1 MGAEKNLITRTLGMM
16 EMPGRSTVTNRV
28 LFSFLGATALL
39 ALSAVPAWAMQ
50 EIGTIEAT
58 IGGESG
64 AWVTIH
70 MPSEDTA
77 TAEHSQFGPM
87 TSISIQGHDPESGSM
102 MRNVFSLEVTV
113 MGEDEAGE
121 VIDAVLNL
129 FPEGLSGPFYTSGDA
144 AVGSV
149 ATFNRLDLS
158 GSGRAEGTF
167 SGQLCRQDGMFSEID
182 LDDCRVIEGTF
193 DTELHLADY

>member
-1 MGAEKNLITRTLGMM
+1 MM

-102 MRNVFSLEVTV
+102 MRNVFSLDVTL
-113 MGEDEAGE
+113 MGSDASGE
-121 VIDAVLNL
+121 VLDPTLAL
-129 FPEGLSGPFYTSGDA
+129 FPEGMSGTFHTSGDGE
-144 AVGSV
+144 VEV
-149 ATFNRLDLS
+149 HVQFDELDLS
-158 GSGRAEGTF
+158 ERGHARGSF

-182 LDDCRVIEGTF
+182 LDDCRAVEGTF
-193 DTELHLADY
+193 DTELHQAEY